1 MRRIEHKSSN
11 EEWMMAT
18 QFGRTSDFDRFM
30 SEWSIRSAFLD
41 LHF

>member
-1 MRRIEHKSSN
+1 LRRIEHNSIN

-18 QFGRTSDFDRFM
+18 QFGRTSDFDRFIR
-30 SEWSIRSAFLD
+30 EWRIRSAFLD